1 MKGVGIM
8 SLMVGL
14 FSIVFGLLIFL
25 GMIVGA
31 IIIGASV
38 IFIIELLG
46 LVTMSLM
53 LLVRLLKKHF

>member
-8 SLMVGL
+8 SLIVGL
-14 FSIVFGLLIFL
+14 VSIVFGLLIFL

-38 IFIIELLG
+38 IFILEMLG
-46 LVTMSLM
+46 LVAMWLA
-53 LLVRLLKKHF
+53 LLVRLLKKHL

>member
-8 SLMVGL
+8 SLIVGL
-14 FSIVFGLLIFL
+14 VSIVFGLLIFL

-38 IFIIELLG
+38 IFILEMLG
-46 LVTMSLM
+46 LVAMGLA
-53 LLVRLLKKHF
+53 LLVRLLKKHL

>member
-46 LVTMSLM
+46 LVMMSLT